1 MTPNRPNGRIETMK
15 TKLLSAVAAA
25 AVFAGA
31 ANPAFAATKTAI
43 FAGGC
48 FWTMEKAFE
57 ATPGVVDAV
66 SGYGGGT
73 RSNPTYEDHEGY
85 LEAVKVTYDP
95 ARISYAQLVDAFYHH
110 IDPTDPSGQVCDK
123 GPTYR
128 TAVFV
133 STPEERQVA
142 EAEKARVQKFM
153 PAPVTVSTRQ
163 ATTFYPAEAYHQDFA
178 KKNPAA
184 YERYRVGC
192 GRDRVLSVV
201 WAGH

>member
-1 MTPNRPNGRIETMK
+1 MTAMK
-15 TKLLSAVAAA
+15 TKLFSAIAAA
-25 AVFAGA
+25 AVFATA
-31 ANPAFAATKTAI
+31 ASPALAATKTAI

-57 ATPGVVDAV
+57 ATPGVVEAV

-73 RSNPTYEDHEGY
+73 MRSPTYENHEGY
-85 LEAVKVTYDP
+85 LESVKVTYDP
-95 ARISYAQLVDAFYHH
+95 AKISYAQLVDAFYHH

-142 EAEKARVQKFM
+142 EAEKARVQAFM
-153 PAPVTVSTRQ
+153 HAPITVSTRPT
-163 ATTFYPAEAYHQDFA
+163 TTFVPAENYHQDFA
-178 KKNPAA
+178 KKNPLA
-184 YERYRVGC
+184 YERYRIGC
-192 GRDRVLSVV
+192 GRDRVLAVV